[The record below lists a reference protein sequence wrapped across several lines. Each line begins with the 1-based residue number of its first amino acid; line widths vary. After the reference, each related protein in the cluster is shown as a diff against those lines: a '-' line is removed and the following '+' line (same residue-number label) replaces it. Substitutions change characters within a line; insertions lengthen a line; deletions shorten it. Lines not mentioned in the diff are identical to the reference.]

1 MNAGKTGERT
11 AFPMKHLKSAI
22 VAAAT
27 ATALALAPVATAV
40 PQPAG
45 VVKTWDAPSSPPL
58 VTNTGTSQG
67 WVKQV
72 DHKNLLSFKVFS
84 PSMKRDIP
92 VAVIPATD
100 AAGKRVQK
108 APTLYLLNGAG
119 GAEQDQDWVNMATTV
134 KFFQGKR
141 VNVVIPQAG
150 AFSYYTDWVDNNLNT
165 PYLKGPQKWETFLT
179 KELPGPIE
187 RTMNANDKRA
197 IAGFS
202 MSGTSAL
209 VLPQHNPG
217 MYKAAASFSGCAA
230 TSSPH
235 AYNYARLTVNRGG
248 AQPEQM
254 WGPMGGKYNRYN
266 DALLGAEKLRGTK
279 LYISTATGLAGRQD
293 QVSYLVGLGLQP
305 AAAQLNSAILQV
317 EGGVIEAAINQCTHD
332 LRAKLE
338 GLKIP
343 AHYEF
348 RNVGTHSWSYWRTD
362 VEKAWATTLK
372 PALGV

>member
-1 MNAGKTGERT
+1 
-11 AFPMKHLKSAI
+11 MKQIK
-22 VAAAT
+22 
-27 ATALALAPVATAV
+27 TALAAAVTAAVLAVGAV
-40 PQPAG
+40 PATVANAQPAG

-58 VTNTGTSQG
+58 NPTAGTPQK
-67 WVKQV
+67 WVQQV
-72 DHKNLLSFKVFS
+72 DHKNVLSFKVFS
-84 PSMKRDIP
+84 PSMGRDIP

-100 AAGKRVQK
+100 GNGRRVQQ

-119 GAEQDQDWVNMATTV
+119 GAEQDQDWLTMATTV
-134 KFFQGKR
+134 NYFKGKR

-150 AFSYYTDWVDNNLNT
+150 AFSYYTDWLDNNVRS
-165 PYLKGPQKWETFLT
+165 PYLNGPQKWETFLT
-179 KELPGPIE
+179 KELPDPIE
-187 RTMNANDKRA
+187 RTMKANDKRA

-209 VLPQHNPG
+209 LLPQHNPG

-254 WGPMGGKYNRYN
+254 WGPMGGKYNRWN

-293 QVSYLVGLGLQP
+293 QVTYLTGQGLP
-305 AAAQLNSAILQV
+305 PVAAQANAAVLQI
-317 EGGVIEAAINQCTHD
+317 EGGVIEAAINQCSHD

-338 GLKIP
+338 ALKIP

-348 RNVGTHSWSYWRTD
+348 RNVGTHSWSYWRSD
-362 VEKAWATTLK
+362 MEKAWDTTIK